1 MHFPQTRLADLLCS
15 NEWSS
20 ECQVLKL
27 TVIYCHGHINR
38 KTLHDL
44 YARLAT
50 IFSVSRDAARRACL
64 SATAELLVNF

>member
-1 MHFPQTRLADLLCS
+1 M
-15 NEWSS
+15 
-20 ECQVLKL
+20 LKL